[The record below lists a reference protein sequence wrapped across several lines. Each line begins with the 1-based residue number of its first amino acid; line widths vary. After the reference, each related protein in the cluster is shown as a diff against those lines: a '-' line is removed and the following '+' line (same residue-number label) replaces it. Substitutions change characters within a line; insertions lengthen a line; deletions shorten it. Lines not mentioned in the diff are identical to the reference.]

1 MQNYDLFSLFIE
13 LIMAM
18 LLGACL
24 GLERTFA
31 GKTAGMRTY
40 GLVAMGSCL
49 FIILSKLIAPVADP
63 GSPGQMYV
71 LQGLIMGIG
80 FIGGGAI
87 LHNHNHNQDHTSGI
101 TTAAGLWITAG
112 IGAAVGYGYMPIAFF
127 VTIATLFAFTALW
140 FIEHKI
146 TKSSLKK
153 TDY

>member
-1 MQNYDLFSLFIE
+1 MYNADIINFFFE
-13 LIMAM
+13 LIIAM

-49 FIILSKLIAPVADP
+49 FIILSKLVTPVVDP
-63 GSPGQMYV
+63 GSPGHMYV

-87 LHNHNHNQDHTSGI
+87 LHNHTNNQDHTSGI

-112 IGAAVGYGYMPIAFF
+112 IGAAVGYGYMPIALF
-127 VTIATLFAFTALW
+127 VTIATLFAFTVLW

-146 TKSSLKK
+146 TGNSLKK
-153 TDY
+153 SVN